1 MGASGPAY
9 TSPARFFVRHQLAM
23 YTTRLFRVLA
33 GLLVLFACDQHYR
46 EGAHPPP
53 KPRRPNLPAGHPPVT
68 MTRGTSEAPDGQTVR
83 GTIRIEPGLQSRIPS
98 GAYLFIIARE
108 RPDGGP
114 PYALKRMRM
123 PTLPYHYTLTQSDVA
138 RMFGDG
144 IVLAEIPEMYMVA
157 KIDRDGFVG
166 AQPGDMEGA
175 CVKNPIAAGEQQ
187 ADILIERVH

>member
-1 MGASGPAY
+1 MPIN
-9 TSPARFFVRHQLAM
+9 RILVI
-23 YTTRLFRVLA
+23 LA
-33 GLLVLFACDQHYR
+33 GFLFICACDQHYE

-53 KPRRPNLPAGHPPVT
+53 KPRRPALPAGHPPVAT
-68 MTRGTSEAPDGQTVR
+68 ARVPSKEPGGKTVR
-83 GTIRIEPGLQSRIPS
+83 GTVRIKRELRRDIPA

-114 PYALKRMRM
+114 PYALKRIPM
-123 PTLPYHYTLTQSDVA
+123 PALPYEYTLTQSDVA

-166 AQPGDMEGA
+166 PQPGDMEGA
-175 CVKNPIAAGEQQ
+175 CAKNPIAAGEQQ

>member
-1 MGASGPAY
+1 M
-9 TSPARFFVRHQLAM
+9 RHTPLLL
-23 YTTRLFRVLA
+23 RILGGVL
-33 GLLVLFACDQHYR
+33 VFCACDQHYR

-53 KPRRPNLPAGHPPVT
+53 KARRPVLPAGHPPVST
-68 MTRGTSEAPDGQTVR
+68 ARRPSEAPDGKTVR
-83 GTIRIEPGLQSRIPS
+83 GVIRVRPDLRSRIPE

-108 RPDGGP
+108 RADGGP

-123 PTLPYHYTLTQSDVA
+123 PRLPYHYTLSQSDVA

-175 CVKNPIAAGEQQ
+175 CLKNPIAAGEQH
-187 ADILIERVH
+187 ADVLIERVH

>member
-1 MGASGPAY
+1 
-9 TSPARFFVRHQLAM
+9 M
-23 YTTRLFRVLA
+23 YTTRIFPVLA
-33 GLLVLFACDQHYR
+33 GLLVLCACDQHYR

-53 KPRRPNLPAGHPPVT
+53 KPRKPTLPEGHPPVAAS
-68 MTRGTSEAPDGQTVR
+68 RGPSDAPDGKTVR
-83 GTIRIEPGLQSRIPS
+83 GTIRIKPELQSQIP
-98 GAYLFIIARE
+98 GRAYLYIIARE

-123 PTLPYHYTLTQSDVA
+123 PTFPYEYTLTQSDVA

-144 IVLAEIPEMYMVA
+144 IVLAEIPEMYIVA

-166 AQPGDMEGA
+166 MQPGDMEGA